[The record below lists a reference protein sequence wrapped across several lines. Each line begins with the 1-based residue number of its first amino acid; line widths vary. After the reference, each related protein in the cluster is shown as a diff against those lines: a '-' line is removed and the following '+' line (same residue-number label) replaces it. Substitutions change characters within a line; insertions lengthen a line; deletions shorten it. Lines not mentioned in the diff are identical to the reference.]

1 MRIMMYPFSSF
12 VKAGLL
18 IFIIGCILA
27 AGVVYADSNDPF
39 HPPLNPDEY
48 PLPASFT
55 AIGSSTSFTSSP
67 STSSSQE
74 PVVLTETR
82 ATVQKNQSAVQM
94 ITFSNEGTLK
104 AVCLSGTGFEL
115 YSLKNDKFPENSTF
129 RSDYGKSSMVTTTSP
144 VTLEISAGTWYFTI
158 FPIGEGCSYDITAV
172 QKGSSG
178 TSSGSGSSFSSSMG
192 VSSFSLG

>member
-1 MRIMMYPFSSF
+1 MMYPFSSF

-18 IFIIGCILA
+18 MFIIGCILA
-27 AGVVYADSNDPF
+27 AGVAYADSNDPF

-144 VTLEISAGTWYFTI
+144 VTLDISAGTWYFTI

>member
-1 MRIMMYPFSSF
+1 MRTMINLFSLFGKTS
-12 VKAGLL
+12 LL
-18 IFIIGCILA
+18 TLIVGCILVTC
-27 AGVVYADSNDPF
+27 VVYADSYDPF

-67 STSSSQE
+67 GTSSSQE

-82 ATVQKNQSAVQM
+82 ASVQKNQSAVQM
-94 ITFSNEGTLK
+94 ITFSNAGTLK
-104 AVCLSGTGFEL
+104 AVCLSGTGYEL
-115 YSLKNDKFPENSTF
+115 YSLKNDRFPENSTF
-129 RSDYGKSSMVTTTSP
+129 RSDYGKSSMVTSTSP
-144 VTLEISAGTWYFTI
+144 VTLDITPGTWYFTI

-172 QKGSSG
+172 QNGNSGSP
-178 TSSGSGSSFSSSMG
+178 SGSGSSFSSSMG

>member
-1 MRIMMYPFSSF
+1 MRTMIYPFR
-12 VKAGLL
+12 LL
-18 IFIIGCILA
+18 GITCLLTLIIGCILV
-27 AGVVYADSNDPF
+27 AGVVYADSYDPF

-67 STSSSQE
+67 STSSSQD

-82 ATVQKNQSAVQM
+82 ASLQKNQSAVQM
-94 ITFSNEGTLK
+94 ITFSNAGTLK
-104 AVCLSGTGFEL
+104 AVCLSGAGFEL

-129 RSDYGKSSMVTTTSP
+129 RSDYGKSSMVTATSP
-144 VTLEISAGTWYFTI
+144 VTLDITVGTWYFTI

-178 TSSGSGSSFSSSMG
+178 SSSGSGSSFSSSMG

>member
-1 MRIMMYPFSSF
+1 MRTMMYPFSLF

-18 IFIIGCILA
+18 TFIIGCILT
-27 AGVVYADSNDPF
+27 AGVVYADSYDPF

-55 AIGSSTSFTSSP
+55 AIGSSTSFSSSP
-67 STSSSQE
+67 GTSSSQE

-82 ATVQKNQSAVQM
+82 AAIQKNQSAVQM
-94 ITFSNEGTLK
+94 ITFSNAGTLK

-129 RSDYGKSSMVTTTSP
+129 RSDYGKSSLVTTTSP
-144 VTLEISAGTWYFTI
+144 VTLEITAGTWYFTI
-158 FPIGEGCSYDITAV
+158 FPIGDGCSYDITAV
-172 QKGSSG
+172 QKGSLGS
-178 TSSGSGSSFSSSMG
+178 SSGSGSSFSSSMG

>member
-144 VTLEISAGTWYFTI
+144 ITLDISAGTWYFTI